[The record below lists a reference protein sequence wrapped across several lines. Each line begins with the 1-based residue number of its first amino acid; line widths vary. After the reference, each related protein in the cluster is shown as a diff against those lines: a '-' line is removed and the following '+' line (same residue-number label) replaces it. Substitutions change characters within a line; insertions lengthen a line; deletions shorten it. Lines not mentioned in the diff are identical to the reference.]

1 MSKARLRDLYDPVVR
16 ERIAWMIQ
24 VTREKRQQPKETRGC
39 VMTIQFACLLAG
51 MLLPLIWAGV
61 SVPYRTRQLGSVD
74 LNSPREQATKLVEAG
89 ARVVGAQSNAWEA
102 LAIFTVAN
110 FMAVTAGVDPGS
122 NWALACMVW
131 VAARIGHGVAYVAGQ
146 AILRVLSF
154 VVSLLMCLWIVAMAF
169 SAA

>member
-1 MSKARLRDLYDPVVR
+1 
-16 ERIAWMIQ
+16 
-24 VTREKRQQPKETRGC
+24 
-39 VMTIQFACLLAG
+39 MTIQFACLLAG

-61 SVPYRTRQLGSVD
+61 SLPFRMRQLGSVD

-110 FMAVTAGVDPGS
+110 FMAVAAGVDPGS
-122 NWALACMVW
+122 NWALACLVW

-146 AILRVLSF
+146 ALLRVLSF
-154 VVSLLMCLWIVAMAF
+154 GVSLLMSLWIVAMAF